1 MLLRRSTMK
10 VFASWSPTSRYVRC
24 RSGNKNMNSL
34 WNQSFMQLNLH
45 GSVVYMGG
53 YMLFEKDEMYIYNLS
68 THPMY
73 ILFEASQALIHIC
86 RDMLKFRTLAWSAGC
101 FSKIKVNADHKSCF
115 GFWSRSIDIESIDSP
130 PRKECTFLSHVHWW
144 GCDEMGK
151 ESLVKNLISDFSF
164 ELHTKLGGTFLWTK
178 KPTYCMVCLQVVLDF
193 QNPSIGLCGFFVV
206 KS

>member
-115 GFWSRSIDIESIDSP
+115 GFWSRYREYRQP
-130 PRKECTFLSHVHWW
+130 TKERMHVFITR
-144 GCDEMGK
+144 
-151 ESLVKNLISDFSF
+151 SLMRMRWDGQRVTCEKFNQWFQF
-164 ELHTKLGGTFLWTK
+164 WTAHK
-178 KPTYCMVCLQVVLDF
+178 IRWNVSVD
-193 QNPSIGLCGFFVV
+193 
-206 KS
+206 